1 MAKDS
6 RNDCSEEAA
15 HAVAQV
21 MVLNHPGQSHAGY
34 TTVLGYHMLR
44 SPEQKENTDQLS
56 AKRLED
62 NPKP

>member
-6 RNDCSEEAA
+6 RNDCSVEAA

-34 TTVLGYHMLR
+34 TAALGYHVLT